1 MISTKRQWTRLA
13 FRYLGH
19 ALLASL
25 VGLIAFDIF
34 SYANE
39 NKVKYLII
47 NLGAVVAY
55 VSVNMY
61 RRTADRFLDRMAAKW
76 GWRPFTSDLVNLVC
90 YGAIV
95 AVPVLVTFGIS
106 FSIPLNSA
114 PGM

>member
-1 MISTKRQWTRLA
+1 MISAASQWTRLV

-25 VGLIAFDIF
+25 VVLIAFDIF

-55 VSVNMY
+55 VSVKMY
-61 RRTADRFLDRMAAKW
+61 QRTADRFLDRMAAKW
-76 GWRPFTSDLVNLVC
+76 GWQPFTNDLVNLVC

-95 AVPVLVTFGIS
+95 AVPVFVAFGIS
-106 FSIPLNSA
+106 SLIPLNSA